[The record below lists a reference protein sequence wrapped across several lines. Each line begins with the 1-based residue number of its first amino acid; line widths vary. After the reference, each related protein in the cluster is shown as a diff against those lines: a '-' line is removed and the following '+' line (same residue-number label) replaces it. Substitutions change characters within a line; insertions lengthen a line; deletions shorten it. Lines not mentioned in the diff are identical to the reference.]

1 MTDTK
6 VMSNEVNEVV
16 ESAEVV
22 TTTAKKKRSPLAR
35 VGAICAVVAACAC
48 IALPVSATGDESS
61 TPATNNQIAETMS
74 QSFTTVASDLGGY
87 AQTVLPA
94 GLAVFAI
101 TFCVR
106 KGMGFFRTVAH

>member
-6 VMSNEVNEVV
+6 TKVNEVNEVM
-16 ESAEVV
+16 ETAEAV
-22 TTTAKKKRSPLAR
+22 TATAKKKSPLAR
-35 VGAICAVVAACAC
+35 VGALCAVLAACAC
-48 IALPVSATGDESS
+48 LALPVSATDGETS
-61 TPATNNQIAETMS
+61 ATNNQIAETMS

>member
-6 VMSNEVNEVV
+6 VMSNELNEVV

-35 VGAICAVVAACAC
+35 VGAMCAVLAACAC
-48 IALPVSATGDESS
+48 LALPVSATDGETS
-61 TPATNNQIAETMS
+61 ATNNQIAETMS

>member
-48 IALPVSATGDESS
+48 LALPVSATDGETS
-61 TPATNNQIAETMS
+61 ATNNQIAETMS

>member
-6 VMSNEVNEVV
+6 IMVNEVNEVV
-16 ESAEVV
+16 EPAEAV
-22 TTTAKKKRSPLAR
+22 TAKAKKKSPLAR
-35 VGAICAVVAACAC
+35 IGALCAVLAACAC
-48 IALPVSATGDESS
+48 LALPVSATDGETS
-61 TPATNNQIAETMS
+61 ATNNQIAETMS

>member
-6 VMSNEVNEVV
+6 TKVNEVNEVM
-16 ESAEVV
+16 ETAEAV
-22 TTTAKKKRSPLAR
+22 TATAKKKTSPLAR
-35 VGAICAVVAACAC
+35 VGAMCAVLAACAC
-48 IALPVSATGDESS
+48 LALPVSATDGETS
-61 TPATNNQIAETMS
+61 ATNNQIAETMS

>member
-35 VGAICAVVAACAC
+35 VGAMCAVLAACAC
-48 IALPVSATGDESS
+48 LALPVSATDGESESS
-61 TPATNNQIAETMS
+61 TNNAIATTMS
-74 QSFTTVASDLGGY
+74 TAFTTVGSDLGSY
-87 AQTVLPA
+87 ALAVLPA
-94 GLAVFAI
+94 GLGVFAI

>member
-48 IALPVSATGDESS
+48 MALPVSATGEESESS
-61 TPATNNQIAETMS
+61 TNTAIATTMS
-74 QSFTTVASDLGGY
+74 NAFTTVGSDLGSY
-87 AQTVLPA
+87 SLAVLPA
-94 GLAVFAI
+94 GLGVFAI

-106 KGMGFFRTVAH
+106 KGMGFFRTVAR

>member
-22 TTTAKKKRSPLAR
+22 TTTAKTKRSPLAR
-35 VGAICAVVAACAC
+35 VGAMCAVLAACAC
-48 IALPVSATGDESS
+48 LALPVSATDGETS
-61 TPATNNQIAETMS
+61 ATNNQIAETMS

>member
-6 VMSNEVNEVV
+6 IMVNEVNEVV
-16 ESAEVV
+16 EPAEAV
-22 TTTAKKKRSPLAR
+22 TAKAKKKSPLAR
-35 VGAICAVVAACAC
+35 IGALCAVLAACAC
-48 IALPVSATGDESS
+48 LALPVSATDGETS
-61 TPATNNQIAETMS
+61 ATNNQIAETMS

-106 KGMGFFRTVAH
+106 KGMGFFRTVAR

>member
-35 VGAICAVVAACAC
+35 VGAMCAVLAACAC
-48 IALPVSATGDESS
+48 LALPVSATDGETS
-61 TPATNNQIAETMS
+61 ATNNQIAETMS